1 MAHEAFEQKVHQL
14 VDLFQGDMDGFLTAF
29 SPIHVTWHARRG
41 AVVGG
46 ALLPIGF
53 LTFHHTAVVAYKRM
67 LRSINQ
73 RMPPPFAPGYNS
85 AIESVGDPARFS
97 QQVEDWHN
105 SVHNSDMT
113 LMNPATNIFRPRFW
127 GLHGFID
134 RKFMRWQRV
143 HRKITSSE
151 HRTV

>member
-85 AIESVGDPARFS
+85 AIEGVGDPARFS
-97 QQVEDWHN
+97 RQVEDWHN
-105 SVHNSDMT
+105 SVHNSDMR
-113 LMNPATNIFRPRFW
+113 LMNPATKIFRPRFW

-134 RKFMRWQRV
+134 RNFVRWQRV

>member
-1 MAHEAFEQKVHQL
+1 MAHEAFEQKMHQL

-53 LTFHHTAVVAYKRM
+53 LTFHHTAARAYKRM

-97 QQVEDWHN
+97 QQVEEW
-105 SVHNSDMT
+105 HNSDMT

-134 RKFMRWQRV
+134 RKFMSWQTV